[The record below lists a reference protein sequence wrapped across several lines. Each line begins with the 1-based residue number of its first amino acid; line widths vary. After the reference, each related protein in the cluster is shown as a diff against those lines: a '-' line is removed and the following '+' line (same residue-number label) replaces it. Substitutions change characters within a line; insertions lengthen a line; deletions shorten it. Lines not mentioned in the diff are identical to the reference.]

1 MRNYVIFKPEFE
13 LSNIFVNISTI
24 KDQPFL
30 PFFWIATV
38 EGFITNSFEKTCK
51 MHLRSRSLSIS
62 ALTNAE
68 QFIAGKLLSKRIALG
83 NFVKGI
89 LKPSVIIDSI

>member
-1 MRNYVIFKPEFE
+1 MRNFVIFNPEFE
-13 LSNIFVNISTI
+13 LSNIFVNIPTV

-38 EGFITNSFEKTCK
+38 KGFITKSSEKTCE
-51 MHLRSRSLSIS
+51 MLLRSRSLSIS

-68 QFIAGKLLSKRIALG
+68 
-83 NFVKGI
+83 
-89 LKPSVIIDSI
+89 